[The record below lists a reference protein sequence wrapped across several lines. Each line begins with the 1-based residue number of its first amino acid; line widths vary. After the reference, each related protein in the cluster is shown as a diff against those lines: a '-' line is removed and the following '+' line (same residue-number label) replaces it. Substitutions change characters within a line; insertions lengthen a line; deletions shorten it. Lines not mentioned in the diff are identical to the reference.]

1 MARFT
6 VDFSPLRTN
15 KNLRF
20 IFISGV
26 VTRFGSALTL
36 VALPFQIK
44 ELTNSYIAVGAMGA
58 VEIVPLIIF
67 ALWGGVLAD
76 SVDRK
81 KMVWRCEAGALL
93 FSALLLGNSLL
104 ARPSLLLL
112 YLVAAGFSA
121 VDGLSGPSF
130 SAMLPRL
137 VDHRTGPGR
146 SNHRH
151 QRSKSGLFHRYLE
164 LHNFCYLHSPHLIRS
179 TTRSSHNKIH

>member
-1 MARFT
+1 MARFAI
-6 VDFSPLRTN
+6 DLSPLRKN

-20 IFISGV
+20 IFSSGV

-81 KMVWRCEAGALL
+81 KMVWRCEAGALICT
-93 FSALLLGNSLL
+93 AILLGN
-104 ARPSLLLL
+104 
-112 YLVAAGFSA
+112 
-121 VDGLSGPSF
+121 
-130 SAMLPRL
+130 
-137 VDHRTGPGR
+137 
-146 SNHRH
+146 
-151 QRSKSGLFHRYLE
+151 
-164 LHNFCYLHSPHLIRS
+164 
-179 TTRSSHNKIH
+179 

>member
-76 SVDRK
+76 SVDRNLHRLAF
-81 KMVWRCEAGALL
+81 VAGVDPVD
-93 FSALLLGNSLL
+93 L
-104 ARPSLLLL
+104 ARQRIEHVLAGTEA
-112 YLVAAGFSA
+112 LVP
-121 VDGLSGPSF
+121 L
-130 SAMLPRL
+130 
-137 VDHRTGPGR
+137 
-146 SNHRH
+146 
-151 QRSKSGLFHRYLE
+151 K
-164 LHNFCYLHSPHLIRS
+164 
-179 TTRSSHNKIH
+179 

>member
-6 VDFSPLRTN
+6 IDLTLLRKN

-58 VEIVPLIIF
+58 VEIVPLILF

-81 KMVWRCEAGALL
+81 KMVWRCEAGALI
-93 FSALLLGNSLL
+93 FSTA
-104 ARPSLLLL
+104 
-112 YLVAAGFSA
+112 
-121 VDGLSGPSF
+121 
-130 SAMLPRL
+130 
-137 VDHRTGPGR
+137 
-146 SNHRH
+146 
-151 QRSKSGLFHRYLE
+151 KSR
-164 LHNFCYLHSPHLIRS
+164 
-179 TTRSSHNKIH
+179 